1 VQVWRSMRLRQPRDA
16 GPREINCRKGGLA
29 MATSSISRQTIDP
42 NVTAT
47 LYLPA
52 KRTFDATA
60 MSLETMRWV
69 EFIRLVSYA
78 DSA

>member
-1 VQVWRSMRLRQPRDA
+1 
-16 GPREINCRKGGLA
+16 